1 VTDVCDV
8 QALPILAQ
16 PQSPSV
22 ARLCSS
28 FRPE

>member
-22 ARLCSS
+22 ARLCSW
-28 FRPE
+28 FLRE